1 MYLEQTTLCIENITI
16 PKNGWFVLRCF
27 VGIMLKKRKRSI
39 VVVKLELKKT
49 KIFDKQRFSI
59 FLFFPKIKEKKCLQ
73 EQH

>member
-1 MYLEQTTLCIENITI
+1 MH
-16 PKNGWFVLRCF
+16 
-27 VGIMLKKRKRSI
+27 KKRKTSI